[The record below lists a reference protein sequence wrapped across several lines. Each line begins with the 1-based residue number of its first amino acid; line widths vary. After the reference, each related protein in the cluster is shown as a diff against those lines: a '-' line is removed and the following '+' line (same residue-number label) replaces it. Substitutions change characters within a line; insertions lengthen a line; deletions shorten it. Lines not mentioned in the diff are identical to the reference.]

1 MLGLGLRNGEVA
13 RKCSSR
19 TSAGTAS
26 HSDPKSKWA
35 TARRPS
41 PLSDRVIALLKA
53 ISQKQS
59 EKAGI
64 FLSRSAN
71 VLWQ

>member
-1 MLGLGLRNGEVA
+1 MLGLGLRNGEVVRNA
-13 RKCSSR
+13 LQEHQLGLRPTLIPR
-19 TSAGTAS
+19 ASA
-26 HSDPKSKWA
+26 A
-35 TARRPS
+35 TARQPL

-64 FLSRSAN
+64 FPIA
-71 VLWQ
+71 VG